1 MEDKLPVRQS
11 LGMSVHSCPF
21 SFVQWFITLF
31 FNQKLF
37 QSVLYVFSNV
47 GNSEIQDLSP
57 PQ

>member
-21 SFVQWFITLF
+21 SFVQWFRTLF

-37 QSVLYVFSNV
+37 QSVLHVLSNV
-47 GNSEIQDLSP
+47 GNSKIQELSL